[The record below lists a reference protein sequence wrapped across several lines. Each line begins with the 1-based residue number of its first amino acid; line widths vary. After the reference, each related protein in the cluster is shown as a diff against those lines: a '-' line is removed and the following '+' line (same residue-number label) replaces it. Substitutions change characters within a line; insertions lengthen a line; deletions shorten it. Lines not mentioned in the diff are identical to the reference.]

1 MEEIFNATL
10 KINNEFVELNT
21 FIENFLAR
29 TVIGAV
35 SSLKGTEGVLS
46 LECRLA
52 QGDLELIVNGSEI
65 TLTTF
70 PRDIIT
76 NTIIGLVSSL
86 KGVDKINSLEI
97 SIQSR

>member
-1 MEEIFNATL
+1 MEEIFKATL
-10 KINNEFVELNT
+10 QINDESVEINP

-35 SSLKGTEGVLS
+35 SSLKGTEDVQN

-52 QGDLELIVNGSEI
+52 QGDLELIVDGSEI
-65 TLTTF
+65 PLTTF

-76 NTIIGLVSSL
+76 NTIVGLVSSL
-86 KGVDKINSLEI
+86 KGVDKIDSLEI
-97 SIQSR
+97 NIKVQ